1 MKKGDERGRKER
13 GGIIKKGERERDVRE
28 RKKIKTR
35 EGGGLRTLIK
45 IQKIMLSHKNFKVM
59 VSHLYIQLFRRVR
72 KDSILADCCQ

>member
-13 GGIIKKGERERDVRE
+13 GGMRKKGKRERDVRE
-28 RKKIKTR
+28 RKKKTR
-35 EGGGLRTLIK
+35 EKGGGLRTLIK

-72 KDSILADCCQ
+72 KDSLLADCCQ